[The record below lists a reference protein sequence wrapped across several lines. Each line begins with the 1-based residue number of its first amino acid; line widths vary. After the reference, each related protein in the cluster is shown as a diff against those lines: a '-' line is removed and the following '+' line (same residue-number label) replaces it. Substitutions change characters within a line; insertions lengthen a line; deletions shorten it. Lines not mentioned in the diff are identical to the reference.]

1 MEEENRIKEQ
11 VLAILVFSLQFF
23 TAKEAHLSTSKHRFR
38 WSLAASS
45 LIFVSQANH
54 SPSMAMRN
62 YFAKMF
68 LRKVA
73 TRVVAKK
80 MVCWLRKSF
89 RRLTT
94 EGAYAS
100 CVDAVNAGGGYGGVV
115 RVPENFEIYSRI

>member
-54 SPSMAMRN
+54 SPSMAMIN
-62 YFAKMF
+62 YLQRCFC
-68 LRKVA
+68 
-73 TRVVAKK
+73 KK
-80 MVCWLRKSF
+80 WPPGL
-89 RRLTT
+89 
-94 EGAYAS
+94 
-100 CVDAVNAGGGYGGVV
+100 
-115 RVPENFEIYSRI
+115 